1 MVNLPVVRIGV
12 MMVLSWLASI
22 GDAIGIL
29 VQFVSTTIS
38 GILSVFA
45 LVGQC
50 FAFLGVAWAVLPSVL
65 LVFCVAGISIVIVF
79 QFIGR

>member
-1 MVNLPVVRIGV
+1 MVSPPADRIGV

-22 GDAIGIL
+22 GDAIGIV

-38 GILSVFA
+38 GILSVFG

-50 FAFLGVAWAVLPSVL
+50 FAFLGVAWAMLPSVL
-65 LVFCVAGISIVIVF
+65 LVFVVAAITIVIVF